1 MSSLMSI
8 VKWLAI
14 ALVLFAMSVV
24 GAGQMGLL
32 RGPVPADLGVRDGK
46 LKAPSATANSVSS
59 QAALHSDH
67 PQRNSAAIAPLPSG
81 SDGRATLARIAA
93 IVEAMQGG
101 RVVKSEPDY
110 LYAEFTT
117 RLMGFVDDVE
127 FWFDPV
133 AQVIQVR
140 SASRIGRSDFGAN
153 RRRIEEVR
161 AALAAKG

>member
-1 MSSLMSI
+1 MSSLVSI

-14 ALVLFAMSVV
+14 ALVLFAMSAV

-59 QAALHSDH
+59 QAALHPGH
-67 PQRNSAAIAPLPSG
+67 PQRNSAAIAPLPLAG
-81 SDGRATLARIAA
+81 DGRDTLARIGV
-93 IVEAMQGG
+93 IVETMEGG
-101 RVVKSEPDY
+101 RVVKIESDY

-127 FWFDPV
+127 FWFDP
-133 AQVIQVR
+133 ATQVIQVR

-161 AALAAKG
+161 AALAAKD